1 MDLREESLRMIFFG
15 NGGSGIFFII
25 MIILVL
31 TFAVTLLPYILIF
44 GFIWFVVK
52 SLLRP
57 FTSRGSSSYQGRPEG
72 EGEAYRKTYEA
83 RPTETPGDPVI
94 DNQVKSVQDE
104 DFFRQNHEV
113 VDVNYDEDD
122 DHTTT

>member
-1 MDLREESLRMIFFG
+1 MIFFG

-25 MIILVL
+25 MFILVL

-57 FTSRGSSSYQGRPEG
+57 FTSRSSSYQGRPEG
-72 EGEAYRKTYEA
+72 EGEAYRKSYEA
-83 RPTETPGDPVI
+83 RPTETSGDPVI

-113 VDVNYDEDD
+113 VDVNYDEEE

>member
-1 MDLREESLRMIFFG
+1 MIFFG

-31 TFAVTLLPYILIF
+31 TFAITLLPYILVF
-44 GFIWFVVK
+44 AFIWFVVK

-57 FTSRGSSSYQGRPEG
+57 FTSRGSSSYSGRPEG
-72 EGEAYRKTYEA
+72 EGETYRKAYEA
-83 RPTETPGDPVI
+83 RPTESTDDPVI

-113 VDVNYDEDD
+113 VDVNYDEED